1 IGLMLVI
8 ETYRISNF
16 NIGRFQGYIVHI
28 LIIGVLTYLER
39 VLSKLF
45 IKIDN
50 PVNVLACNSTLSHC
64 LRECREFWLRS
75 GMSVVLSVGRR
86 EPCSTVYQLACS
98 VAAKLQ
104 HFNKILFSVSERR
117 LFKWG
122 AHIGCVL

>member
-1 IGLMLVI
+1 MVMVHRHQFRTRCVPSSDAWPYFTYQDWTFRPLQLWSVRRLVRPHP
-8 ETYRISNF
+8 YNRWA
-16 NIGRFQGYIVHI
+16 
-28 LIIGVLTYLER
+28 YLPCER
-39 VLSKLF
+39 TSKLF

-50 PVNVLACNSTLSHC
+50 PVSVLACNSTLSHC

-104 HFNKILFSVSERR
+104 
-117 LFKWG
+117 
-122 AHIGCVL
+122 